1 MYEHPMKRAGLS
13 MNRILYS
20 NTKMVLQGFPGF
32 KPQQFDLGFK
42 YKTYQNGKVIDTRCK

>member
-20 NTKMVLQGFPGF
+20 NTKMVLPGF
-32 KPQQFDLGFK
+32 THAKPQQFDLGFK
-42 YKTYQNGKVIDTRCK
+42 YRTYENGKVSSTRCK